1 MLAPDIESSFFL
13 SFKITKVGNE
23 VAWNNIGFY
32 YLDEGVGSSFGTRYV
47 LYPYAYYFP
56 YYGKEINQYL
66 ELSAHPFTLL
76 NVYFDEN
83 GVVILGRQPLEGSSK
98 VATWT
103 TPEKRLNKLVATEL
117 HVFEKSGYFC
127 SIFQGNHRHTPFL
140 NSKLILGNFHRNFE
154 N

>member
-1 MLAPDIESSFFL
+1 M
-13 SFKITKVGNE
+13 
-23 VAWNNIGFY
+23 
-32 YLDEGVGSSFGTRYV
+32 
-47 LYPYAYYFP
+47 

-140 NSKLILGNFHRNFE
+140 NTSKSGYFFNTFMVAGVVGHYRFVE
-154 N
+154 F